1 MSSFLTRVSKKAR
14 DVLTALGDKSDV
26 NLLDLLEKIQSAGG
40 MGAELLTTHHNIIDL
55 YTKSGNTVAVKIGQ
69 VVEDAYF
76 AAIRMGHTYVGT
88 EHLLLAALAL
98 AGFTEAEDLT
108 VEIERLNS
116 LPVLLKNAKNN
127 DRVPVLNAFGI
138 DLTRK
143 YIFYPKKS
151 FVDRAEVE
159 DILKVL
165 LQKNNSN
172 VLLMG
177 EKGSGKKSII
187 ESMARKVS
195 FLGVPAFF
203 AGTYVIDFN
212 MQAFLSGISPT
223 AETFEGTIKN
233 LASEMRLLGR
243 SIVVIKQLPAMF
255 SGSNAPVVASSVFR
269 NFVDSLN
276 EAGAKVIVCLDTDL
290 GERMTPQQQDLFY
303 GFTALEVKEP
313 PKSVTMQIL
322 AMEAEKLEKYFFLAI
337 PAKVLSYVYDRA
349 QKDLKDE
356 SFPQKAVE
364 LLDKSCALMA
374 FYHTKVPR
382 ALKGLVEKHV
392 EVSLKIEKAFLTKD
406 YDQALKLTRAARK
419 LEATMGYKRVV
430 KTYKARVLDQADV
443 DRVLGSLQAE
453 EEKEYKIGA
462 KSLSDLEKRIKRRV
476 IGQEKAIGVVV
487 RSLVRSQMGL
497 RPKNKPAGNFLF
509 LGPTGVGKTELAKVL
524 AAEAFGDGSLI
535 RLDMSDFSEK
545 HTVSR
550 LVGAP
555 PGYVGY
561 NEGGELTTKIS
572 QKPQS
577 VVLFDEVEKAHPE
590 VLNILLQ
597 ITEEGQL
604 SDMKGE
610 SYDFSNAVI
619 ILTSNMGTDLIQKR
633 GIGYGADGKSRASI
647 EERITQSIKSFMK
660 PELLNR
666 FDEVVIFNELSKLNS
681 EKILEILLA
690 DVHASLA
697 TKGIKLIVDKSVKQ
711 HLLEK
716 GFSKEYG
723 ARALRRVVETELLDR
738 IADFLLSAKRK
749 KKPVK
754 TLNAKMDQGSV
765 IIG

>member
-1 MSSFLTRVSKKAR
+1 M
-14 DVLTALGDKSDV
+14 
-26 NLLDLLEKIQSAGG
+26 
-40 MGAELLTTHHNIIDL
+40 
-55 YTKSGNTVAVKIGQ
+55 
-69 VVEDAYF
+69 
-76 AAIRMGHTYVGT
+76 
-88 EHLLLAALAL
+88 
-98 AGFTEAEDLT
+98 
-108 VEIERLNS
+108 
-116 LPVLLKNAKNN
+116 
-127 DRVPVLNAFGI
+127 
-138 DLTRK
+138 
-143 YIFYPKKS
+143 
-151 FVDRAEVE
+151 
-159 DILKVL
+159 
-165 LQKNNSN
+165 
-172 VLLMG
+172 
-177 EKGSGKKSII
+177 
-187 ESMARKVS
+187 
-195 FLGVPAFF
+195 
-203 AGTYVIDFN
+203 
-212 MQAFLSGISPT
+212 
-223 AETFEGTIKN
+223 
-233 LASEMRLLGR
+233 
-243 SIVVIKQLPAMF
+243 
-255 SGSNAPVVASSVFR
+255 
-269 NFVDSLN
+269 
-276 EAGAKVIVCLDTDL
+276 
-290 GERMTPQQQDLFY
+290 
-303 GFTALEVKEP
+303 
-313 PKSVTMQIL
+313 
-322 AMEAEKLEKYFFLAI
+322 
-337 PAKVLSYVYDRA
+337 
-349 QKDLKDE
+349 
-356 SFPQKAVE
+356 
-364 LLDKSCALMA
+364 
-374 FYHTKVPR
+374 
-382 ALKGLVEKHV
+382 
-392 EVSLKIEKAFLTKD
+392 
-406 YDQALKLTRAARK
+406 
-419 LEATMGYKRVV
+419 
-430 KTYKARVLDQADV
+430 
-443 DRVLGSLQAE
+443 
-453 EEKEYKIGA
+453 
-462 KSLSDLEKRIKRRV
+462 
-476 IGQEKAIGVVV
+476 
-487 RSLVRSQMGL
+487 
-497 RPKNKPAGNFLF
+497 
-509 LGPTGVGKTELAKVL
+509 GKTELAKVL